1 MSEASR
7 IGSSAAGE
15 EWCLEGA
22 VFRAVELEGESMR
35 SSSRDKR
42 THVTARASDN
52 TDSTQLDMAS
62 QLGHVRTLGF

>member
-22 VFRAVELEGESMR
+22 VFRAVELEGESHEVKQQR
-35 SSSRDKR
+35 Q
-42 THVTARASDN
+42 THTC
-52 TDSTQLDMAS
+52 DSTS
-62 QLGHVRTLGF
+62 Q